1 MGKSAKWEAF
11 MGAEVTRREAV
22 QWMAAGAAALAGTG
36 AVRGADDPEASTRL
50 RIDLT
55 PRHELSPYLYMQFME
70 PLGVTDSSVEAA
82 WDHGRD
88 AWREDVIAATRDL
101 EPTMVRWG
109 GIFTDYYRWREGVGP
124 RDTRPTMMN
133 LMWGGLE
140 SNQVGTAEFVDFC
153 RQVQADPL
161 VCVNFESDGRDRFR
175 RAKGSNR
182 TGDAAEAADWVR
194 YCNNP
199 DNAERREHGHAAP
212 LTVRHWQLG
221 NETSYDRNGFDR
233 DTTIRKNV
241 EFAQAMRAADPDLQI
256 IAWGDSGWARPML
269 EGAGEH
275 VNMLAFH
282 HMFNPDNERDPVLA
296 GERYRRDVDA
306 TWHQLME
313 AWKLN
318 DAKIRET
325 RDSLDGRAFPL
336 AMTECHFAIPGRDRC
351 DVLSTWAAGV
361 SYGRILNNH
370 QRHGDL
376 LQVATAADFCGT
388 RWQVNAVMIPVP
400 NGESY
405 LMPVAR
411 VMKLYRHHIGR
422 QALEVTA
429 APEDLDVVASRTD
442 DAVYL
447 HVVNTNRTK
456 SVTANL
462 ELPGSRVEKATAFEI
477 ADDPMV
483 EVSQLN
489 AREVMQEKKRTLEPG
504 AAWEFPAASVSAVE
518 VRLAS

>member
-1 MGKSAKWEAF
+1 MG
-11 MGAEVTRREAV
+11 VDLTRREAV
-22 QWMAAGAAALAGTG
+22 QWLAAGAGVATLVGARNERARAA
-36 AVRGADDPEASTRL
+36 VDPSQRL
-50 RIDLT
+50 SVDLT
-55 PRHELSPYLYMQFME
+55 PRHALSPYLYMQFME

-88 AWREDVIAATRDL
+88 KWRDDVIDATRDL

-124 RDTRPTMMN
+124 REKRPAMMN

-153 RQVQADPL
+153 RQVHGDPL
-161 VCVNFESDGRDRFR
+161 ICVNFESDGRDRFR

-182 TGDAAEAADWVR
+182 TGDAAEATDWVR
-194 YCNNP
+194 YCNDP
-199 DNAERREHGHAAP
+199 DNAERREHGHAEP

-233 DTTIRKNV
+233 DTTIRKTV
-241 EFAQAMRAADPDLQI
+241 EFAKAMRAADPEIQI
-256 IAWGDSGWARPML
+256 IAWGDSGWALPML

-282 HMFNPDNERDPVLA
+282 HMFNPDNEREPVLE
-296 GERYRRDVDA
+296 GELYRRDVDA

-318 DAKIRET
+318 DAKIREA
-325 RDSLDGRAFPL
+325 RDSLEGREFPL

-376 LQVATAADFCGT
+376 LQIATAADFCGT

-400 NGESY
+400 GGDSY

-411 VMKLYRHHIGR
+411 VMKLYRHHIG
-422 QALEVTA
+422 QHALSVTA
-429 APEDLDVVASRTD
+429 TPAGLDIVASRTGD
-442 DAVYL
+442 TVYL
-447 HVVNTNRTK
+447 HVVNTERTRD
-456 SVTANL
+456 VAATLDLGDAAVARARAI
-462 ELPGSRVEKATAFEI
+462 ELS
-477 ADDPMV
+477 DDPMI

-489 AREVMQEKKRTLEPG
+489 AREVMQERERALEPG
-504 AAWEFPAASVSAVE
+504 AAWTFPAASVTAVE
-518 VRLAS
+518 VELAA

>member
-1 MGKSAKWEAF
+1 MS
-11 MGAEVTRREAV
+11 VTVSRRTAI
-22 QWMAAGAAALAGTG
+22 QSLALGAGAATLTAARIGRAGT
-36 AVRGADDPEASTRL
+36 DASTAL
-50 RIDLT
+50 EIDLT
-55 PRHELSPYLYMQFME
+55 PRHALSPYLYMQFME

-82 WDHGRD
+82 WNHLDDKWRD
-88 AWREDVIAATRDL
+88 DVIDATRDL

-124 RDTRPTMMN
+124 RDRRPTMVN

-140 SNQVGTAEFVDFC
+140 SNQIGTAEFVDFC
-153 RQVQADPL
+153 RQVHADPL
-161 VCVNFESDGRDRFR
+161 VCVNFESDGRAHFR

-182 TGDAAEAADWVR
+182 TGDAQEAADWVR
-194 YCNNP
+194 YCNDP
-199 DNAERREHGHAAP
+199 DNAERRNHGHVEP

-221 NETSYDRNGFDR
+221 NETSYDQGGFDR
-233 DTTIRKNV
+233 DTTIGKTV
-241 EFAQAMRAADPDLQI
+241 EFAKAMRAADPNIQLV
-256 IAWGDSGWARPML
+256 AWGDSGWARPML
-269 EGAGEH
+269 EGAGDH

-282 HMFNPDNERDPVLA
+282 HMFNPDDPKEPVLE

-306 TWHQLME
+306 TWARLMD
-313 AWKLN
+313 AWTIN
-318 DAKIRET
+318 DAKIREV
-325 RDSLDGRAFPL
+325 RDSLDGREFPL

-388 RWQVNAVMIPVP
+388 RWQVNALMIPVP
-400 NGESY
+400 HGEAY

-422 QALEVTA
+422 HSVNVKS
-429 APEDLDVVASRTD
+429 APSDLDVVASRTD
-442 DAVYL
+442 DKLFL
-447 HVVNTNRTK
+447 HVVNANRTQ
-456 SVTANL
+456 SAAATLSLDDAAI
-462 ELPGSRVEKATAFEI
+462 SRATAFEI

-483 EVSQLN
+483 ELSNLN
-489 AREVMQEKKRTLEPG
+489 SGTVMQETKKSLDPRG
-504 AAWEFPAASVSAVE
+504 AWSFPAASVTAVE
-518 VRLAS
+518 VELAT